1 MAKNIFEELGKEID
15 SIFNEGVEVLKEVED
30 SLTKSIDEAD
40 LEEKFADFSE
50 FMKDIS
56 QDLEATIANIGKDIE
71 NEVAKEETKLS
82 KNRIFNIEVSNIE
95 DIVIKYSKKRNTINV
110 KKEGIDRVFRISLK
124 EGISK
129 KKVEKILGNITFDL
143 KTSLIT
149 ITVKRK
155 DLKKD

>member
-15 SIFNEGVEVLKEVED
+15 SIFNEGIEVLKEVED
-30 SLTKSIDEAD
+30 SLTKAIDEEN
-40 LEEKFADFSE
+40 LEEKFADFAE

-56 QDLEATIANIGKDIE
+56 KDLESSISEIGKDII
-71 NEVAKEETKLS
+71 EEKSNVS
-82 KNRIFNIEVSNIE
+82 KKKTFNIKVSNIE
-95 DIVIKYSKKRNTINV
+95 DIVIKYSKKQNSIHV
-110 KKEGIDRVFRISLK
+110 KKDGVDRVFKIALK

-129 KKVEKILGNITFDL
+129 KKVEKILENITFDL

-149 ITVKRK
+149 IIVKRK